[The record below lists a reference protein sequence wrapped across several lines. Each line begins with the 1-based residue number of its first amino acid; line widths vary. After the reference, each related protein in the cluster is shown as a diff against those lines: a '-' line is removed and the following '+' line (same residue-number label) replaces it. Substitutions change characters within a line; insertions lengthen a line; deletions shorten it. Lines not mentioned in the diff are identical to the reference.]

1 MKASLLYMRRYS
13 GLFAKVFRRKLISTN
28 DYEFAIKV
36 TYVSFVCVGTP
47 SAKNRFTDLSIG
59 HSAVKSIGTVLK
71 TKEGHHILVVK
82 STVVPETTDK
92 FVLATLEEVS
102 GKTVGRDIE
111 VAVNPEFLREGTESM
126 IS

>member
-1 MKASLLYMRRYS
+1 M
-13 GLFAKVFRRKLISTN
+13 
-28 DYEFAIKV
+28 
-36 TYVSFVCVGTP
+36 P
-47 SAKNRFTDLSIG
+47 Q
-59 HSAVKSIGTVLK
+59 

>member
-1 MKASLLYMRRYS
+1 MKRDS

-36 TYVSFVCVGTP
+36 TDVSFVCVGTS
-47 SAKNRFTDLSIG
+47 SAKKRSTDLSIG
-59 HSAVKSIGTVLK
+59 HSAVKSIGAVLK
-71 TKEGHHILVVK
+71 TKEGHHIVVVK
-82 STVVPETTDK
+82 STVVSETTDR
-92 FVLATLEEVS
+92 FVLPTLEEVS
-102 GKTVGRDIE
+102 GKTVGRAIE